1 MKSNKQ
7 LDEMQESRLLKIQEK
22 GFWLVFWILFA
33 AIFVQALIG
42 MTLKEIAGEIVVLVA
57 ASIYIAAASLKN
69 GLWTRN
75 IQPTIKSNLATSII
89 PALILATVYK
99 GNIIKNLIMDCQ
111 SYTKYRPNETT
122 GGIFVSWRRKEELPT
137 GA

>member
-42 MTLKEIAGEIVVLVA
+42 MTLKEIAG
-57 ASIYIAAASLKN
+57 
-69 GLWTRN
+69 
-75 IQPTIKSNLATSII
+75 
-89 PALILATVYK
+89 
-99 GNIIKNLIMDCQ
+99 
-111 SYTKYRPNETT
+111 
-122 GGIFVSWRRKEELPT
+122 
-137 GA
+137 